1 MGIYFGSNFNRE
13 PFQYD
18 SVGNHWQQES
28 VTRAQGYQLYHYLQ
42 TEEGCG
48 VVSVKGKEI
57 LLSAGQGILLA
68 PFVPHSYHAKRE
80 GWSTRFATFS
90 GTLEPQ
96 LKGMIGSQDYL
107 LIDAKKGAE
116 IAAVIGQAVG
126 EFENASGNSR
136 QLSLSCYQM
145 LLLLYVEDFSHVNVE
160 MRPAW
165 EKYVQPVV
173 TAIETRYMEKLGA
186 EQLAASV
193 YVSPQYLSRLFI
205 RFFKCSVYEYLTNYR
220 INKAKEFLMVR
231 GRKIQD
237 IAHDVGYT
245 DASHFIVMFKKFTGM
260 PPAEFR
266 KLYM

>member
-80 GWSTRFATFS
+80 GWTTCFATFS

-107 LIDAKKGAE
+107 LIDAKRE
-116 IAAVIGQAVG
+116 
-126 EFENASGNSR
+126 
-136 QLSLSCYQM
+136 
-145 LLLLYVEDFSHVNVE
+145 
-160 MRPAW
+160 
-165 EKYVQPVV
+165 
-173 TAIETRYMEKLGA
+173 
-186 EQLAASV
+186 
-193 YVSPQYLSRLFI
+193 
-205 RFFKCSVYEYLTNYR
+205 
-220 INKAKEFLMVR
+220 
-231 GRKIQD
+231 
-237 IAHDVGYT
+237 
-245 DASHFIVMFKKFTGM
+245 
-260 PPAEFR
+260 R
-266 KLYM
+266 KLQQ